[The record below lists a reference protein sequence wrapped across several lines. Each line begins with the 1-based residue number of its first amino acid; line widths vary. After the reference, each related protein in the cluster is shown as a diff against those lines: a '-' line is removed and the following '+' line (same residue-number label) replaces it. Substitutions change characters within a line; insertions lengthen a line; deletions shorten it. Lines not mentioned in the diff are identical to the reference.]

1 MGGADKLRSFIR
13 SIRERDAVH
22 PSALE
27 VVLCYPGFHTMVLFY
42 PLAHFLWKKKLKTL
56 ARLWSQIGRLLTG
69 IEIHPG
75 AKIGANLFIDHGM
88 GVVIGETAT
97 VGNNCTIYHGVTLGG
112 TGNAKGGKRHPSIG
126 HDVMIGS
133 GAQVLGAIYVGNGA
147 RVGANSVVTKNVPD
161 GVTVMGIPARVVCA
175 ADGKFSAYGLPNHG
189 EDPLADVID
198 GLLKDVETLK
208 KTAGVAPGQPS
219 YSQTADA
226 DYVSRWKG
234 SGI

>member
-1 MGGADKLRSFIR
+1 MIRIQEFIK

-22 PSALE
+22 PSTLE
-27 VVLCYPGFHTMVLFY
+27 VILCYPGFHTMVLFY

-56 ARLWSQIGRLLTG
+56 ARFWSQIGRLLTG

-75 AKIGANLFIDHGM
+75 AKIGSNLFIDHGM
-88 GVVIGETAT
+88 GVVIGETAS

-112 TGNAKGGKRHPSIG
+112 KGNAKGGKRHPSIG

-133 GAQVLGAIYVGNGA
+133 GAQVLGAIDVGNGA
-147 RVGANSVVTKNVPD
+147 RIGANSVVTKTVPD

-175 ADGKFSAYGLPNHG
+175 ADGKFCAYGLPDH
-189 EDPLADVID
+189 EDDPLADVID
-198 GLLKDVETLK
+198 GLLKDVEALK
-208 KTAGVAPGQPS
+208 NATGVSRDKKQPD
-219 YSQTADA
+219 SQMADV
-226 DYVSRWKG
+226 DYASRWKG

>member
-1 MGGADKLRSFIR
+1 MDKLKTFIQ
-13 SIRERDAVH
+13 SIRDRDAVH
-22 PSALE
+22 PSTLE
-27 VVLCYPGFHTMVLFY
+27 VILCYPGFHTMVLFY
-42 PLAHFLWKKKLKTL
+42 PLAHLLWKKKLKTL
-56 ARLWSQIGRLLTG
+56 ARLWSQVGRMLTG

-75 AKIGANLFIDHGM
+75 AQIGANLFIDHGM

-112 TGNAKGGKRHPSIG
+112 KGNARGGKRHPGIG

-147 RVGANSVVTKNVPD
+147 RIGANSVVTKNVPD

-175 ADGKFSAYGLPNHG
+175 ADGKFSAYGLPDH
-189 EDPLADVID
+189 EDDPLANVID
-198 GLLKDVETLK
+198 GLLRDVDALK
-208 KTAGVAPGQPS
+208 KAAGVAPGNGKVPVT
-219 YSQTADA
+219 QTADD
-226 DYVSRWKG
+226 DYVSRWIG